1 MGLAAFPLIAAGV
14 CCLIVF
20 VIIYVG
26 FSARQMS
33 TMGMVSLRYSLS
45 PATHAILAV
54 LKVGESLLQT
64 FYS

>member
-33 TMGMVSLRYSLS
+33 TMGMVSLRSH
-45 PATHAILAV
+45 PAEEGKDADENSKK
-54 LKVGESLLQT
+54 KV
-64 FYS
+64 F